1 MTRRTLG
8 FLVTLALG
16 LLAAVPLVAAPPPV
30 ARPRIGYLG
39 EMAEPFTD
47 AFRQG
52 LRERGYLEGETIAIE
67 YRWAEGQTDRLRD
80 LATDLAQLK
89 PDVLVTAGTP
99 ASRAAQQATR
109 TIPIVMAHVGDPV
122 GMGLVASL
130 ARPGGNS
137 TGVSVIGIDTR
148 GKRLELLKE
157 AVPGISRV
165 ADLSHRPTPGRPE
178 GSLREMEGAARALG
192 LTLHP
197 VAVRTVE
204 ELEQAFATLTTA
216 QADAIF
222 VHQDPTFFGQR
233 ARIVELVAK
242 SRLPAVYQYREWVEA
257 GGLMSYG
264 ASLRDV
270 YRRVAVLV
278 DKILKGARPGELPV
292 EQVMTLE
299 LVINLKTARALG
311 LTIPPTLLFQADE
324 VLR

>member
-1 MTRRTLG
+1 MTRRTIG

-16 LLAAVPLVAAPPPV
+16 LLAVPLAAAPPP
-30 ARPRIGYLG
+30 AALPRIGYLG
-39 EMAEPFTD
+39 EMPDLFTD

-52 LRERGYLEGETIAIE
+52 LRELGYVEGQSIAIE
-67 YRWAEGQTDRLRD
+67 YRWAGGQADRLRD
-80 LATDLAQLK
+80 LAQRQLE
-89 PDVLVTAGTP
+89 VLVTAGMP

-148 GKRLELLKE
+148 GKQLELLKE

-165 ADLSHRPTPGRPE
+165 ADLSHRPTPGTPE

-197 VAVRTVE
+197 VAVHTVE
-204 ELEQAFATLTTA
+204 ELEQAFAAITTA

-222 VHQDPTFFGQR
+222 VHQDQLFFAHR

-242 SRLPAVYQYREWVEA
+242 SRRPAVYQYREWVEA

-278 DKILKGARPGELPV
+278 EKILKGATPGELPV
-292 EQVMTLE
+292 EQVMKRE
-299 LVINLKTARALG
+299 LVINLKTAQALG

-324 VLR
+324 VIR

>member
-1 MTRRTLG
+1 MRRPP
-8 FLVTLALG
+8 
-16 LLAAVPLVAAPPPV
+16 LLQEGQL
-30 ARPRIGYLG
+30 
-39 EMAEPFTD
+39 EPFTD

-52 LRERGYLEGETIAIE
+52 LGELGYVEGQTIAIE
-67 YRWAEGQTDRLRD
+67 YRWAEGKADRLRD
-80 LATDLAQLK
+80 LAADLAQRQL
-89 PDVLVTAGTP
+89 DVLVTAGTP
-99 ASRAAQQATR
+99 ASRAAQHATH

-130 ARPGGNS
+130 ARPGGNL

-157 AVPGISRV
+157 AVPSISRV
-165 ADLSHRPTPGRPE
+165 AALSRRPTPGTSE

-192 LTLHP
+192 LTLQP

-204 ELEQAFATLTTA
+204 ELETAFAAITMA
-216 QADAIF
+216 SADAIF
-222 VHQDPTFFGQR
+222 VHQDQLFFAHR

-242 SRLPAVYQYREWVEA
+242 SRLPAVYQYREWAEA

-278 DKILKGARPGELPV
+278 DKILQGARPGELPV

-299 LVINLKTARALG
+299 LVINLKTAQALG
-311 LTIPPTLLFQADE
+311 LTIPPALLFQATE
-324 VLR
+324 VIR

>member
-1 MTRRTLG
+1 MTRRSIG
-8 FLVTLALG
+8 FLVTLALS
-16 LLAAVPLVAAPPPV
+16 LLAVPLAAAPPP
-30 ARPRIGYLG
+30 AALHRIGYLG
-39 EMAEPFTD
+39 EMPEPFSD

-52 LRERGYLEGETIAIE
+52 LHERGYFEGQNLAVE
-67 YRWAEGQTDRLRD
+67 YRWAEGQADWLHD
-80 LATDLAQLK
+80 LAADLAQRQLE
-89 PDVLVTAGTP
+89 VLVTAGTP
-99 ASRAAQQATR
+99 ASRAAQHATR
-109 TIPIVMAHVGDPV
+109 TTPIVMAHVGDPV

-130 ARPGGNS
+130 ARPGGNV
-137 TGVSVIGIDTR
+137 TGVSVLRIDTR

-165 ADLSHRPTPGRPE
+165 ADLSRRPTAGMPE

-204 ELEQAFATLTTA
+204 ELEPAFAAITAA

-222 VHQDPTFFGQR
+222 VHQDPLFFAHR

-242 SRLPAVYQYREWVEA
+242 SRLPAVYQYREWAEA

-264 ASLRDV
+264 AGLREV

-278 DKILKGARPGELPV
+278 EKILKGARPGELPV

-299 LVINLKTARALG
+299 LVVNLKTAEALG
-311 LTIPPTLLFQADE
+311 LTIPPTFLYQADQ
-324 VLR
+324 VIR

>member
-1 MTRRTLG
+1 MTCRSLG
-8 FLVTLALG
+8 LLVTLALG
-16 LLAAVPLVAAPPPV
+16 LLAVPLAVAQPQAV
-30 ARPRIGYLG
+30 LPRIGYLG
-39 EMAEPFTD
+39 EMPELFTD

-52 LRERGYLEGETIAIE
+52 LRELGYIEGQNLAVE
-67 YRWAEGQTDRLRD
+67 YRWAEGKADRLRD
-80 LATDLAQLK
+80 LAADLAQLK
-89 PDVLVTAGTP
+89 MDVIVTAGTP
-99 ASRAAQQATR
+99 ASRAAQHATR
-109 TIPIVMAHVGDPV
+109 TIPLVMAHVGDPV
-122 GMGLVASL
+122 GMGLVTSL

-165 ADLSHRPTPGRPE
+165 ADLSNRPNPGMPE
-178 GSLREMEGAARALG
+178 RSLREMEVAARALG

-197 VAVRTVE
+197 VAGRTVE
-204 ELEQAFATLTTA
+204 ELEQAFAAIMTA

-222 VHQDPTFFGQR
+222 VHQDQLFFAHR

-270 YRRVAVLV
+270 YRRVATLV
-278 DKILKGARPGELPV
+278 DKILRGAMPGELPV
-292 EQVMTLE
+292 EQVMRLE
-299 LVINLKTARALG
+299 LVINLKTAQALG

-324 VLR
+324 VIR